1 MPALH
6 LNCPSD
12 GFILQYFHLKLT
24 KNCMPIRMAKKKKEE
39 EEEEEK
45 EKEKENPTPPNAD

>member
-12 GFILQYFHLKLT
+12 GFILQYFHLKRT
-24 KNCMPIRMAKKKKEE
+24 KNYTPIRMAKKKKK
-39 EEEEEK
+39 EEEK
-45 EKEKENPTPPNAD
+45 EEEKEKENPTPPNAD

>member
-24 KNCMPIRMAKKKKEE
+24 KNCTPIRMAKKKKEK